1 MPTLPPPAP
10 LASAAVVFFGH
21 YGDVSA
27 LASQRGV
34 SRQALYRE
42 AYAAA
47 QILSAPTHPEPPDA
61 LRDRCADLQ
70 ACLQE
75 ADRRLAVAVVLDDAK
90 QAEFVATAQALGTSL
105 TTVQRLLTV
114 LLGAAA
120 PSRAALGRRARAA
133 GRRAGDALRALDAFS
148 RPRAHQVA
156 ADEIFSGRRPVLM
169 TLEQTSLC
177 WLGGHLVPTRDG
189 VAWAEEFRQLPNA
202 AQVTC
207 DRGQGLRKGLQR
219 VNAERGAQGRP
230 AIADQSDHFHPVRRA
245 YQALGQVRR
254 QAEQALAQAERAQVA
269 YDAAGRQGKP
279 RTAAQ
284 GRERNQLWARA
295 EAAFDRWAA
304 RERALDR
311 LRAGLRLFTPQ
322 GELNT
327 PARAE
332 AEARAALADMEGPGL
347 DKVERG
353 LGPEAFTFLRRAHE
367 QLAAL
372 TAAPVGASPPL
383 AGVSAAAALVAMAVD
398 VEGLQARPDALAG
411 EGSAARALRGV
422 LLASGVALAL
432 AGEAGERA
440 QALVRGVLAGA
451 WRASSLVEGL
461 NSVLRMHQGRQKRLT
476 QGLVDLK
483 RLYWNCH
490 EFQAG
495 KRRKGSPYGLLGLA
509 LPKGG
514 WWNLLNRPPEQLQQE
529 LSALNPAA

>member
-1 MPTLPPPAP
+1 VPTVPPPSP

-27 LASQRGV
+27 LAGQRGV
-34 SRQALYRE
+34 SRQSLYRE

-47 QILSAPTHPEPPDA
+47 QILTVPTHPEPPDA
-61 LRDRCADLQ
+61 PGERLAELQ
-70 ACLQE
+70 ACLPE
-75 ADRRLAVAVVLDDAK
+75 AHRRLAVAAVLDDAK
-90 QAEFVATAQALGTSL
+90 RAEFVATAQALGTSL
-105 TTVQRLLTV
+105 TTAQRLLAV

-120 PSRAALGRRARAA
+120 PSRAALGRLARDA
-133 GRRAGDALRALDAFS
+133 GRRAGGALRALDAFS

-177 WLGGHLVPTRDG
+177 WLGGRLVEARDG
-189 VAWAEEFRQLPNA
+189 VAWAREFRQLPNA

-207 DRGQGLRKGLQR
+207 DRGQGLRKGRQR
-219 VNAERGAQGRP
+219 VNAERAAQGRP

-245 YQALGQVRR
+245 YQALRQVRR
-254 QAEQALAQAERAQVA
+254 QAEQALAQAERAQAA

-279 RTAAQ
+279 RTVTQ
-284 GRERNQLWARA
+284 GRQRNQLWARA
-295 EAAFDRWAA
+295 EAAFDLWVA
-304 RERALDR
+304 RERAMDR
-311 LRAGLRLFTPQ
+311 LRAGLRLFTSQ

-327 PARAE
+327 PERAE
-332 AEARAALADMEGPGL
+332 TETRAALADMAGPGL

-353 LGPEAFTFLRRAHE
+353 LGPEAFTFLRRTHQ

-372 TAAPVGASPPL
+372 PAAPEGAAPPL
-383 AGVSAAAALVAMAVD
+383 AGVPAAAALVEAAVR
-398 VEGLQARPDALAG
+398 VEGLRARPEALAG

-432 AGEAGERA
+432 AGEAGERV
-440 QALVRGVLAGA
+440 QALVHGVLAGA

-490 EFQAG
+490 EFPAG

-509 LPKGG
+509 LPKGS
-514 WWNLLNRPPEQLQQE
+514 WWDLLNRPPEQLQQE